1 MAKEK
6 IRGITIELSG
16 DTTKLVNSLRNV
28 EKELKQSQ
36 SALRD
41 IDKLLKLD
49 PKNTELLTQKYDLLQ
64 KSIKDS
70 GTKLQELQKIQDEM
84 ASQGKV
90 GTQEWDAL
98 QREIIDTQQDLKE
111 LEKEYKEFG
120 SVAAQ
125 QIKATGEKMQQLG
138 DKMSSAGKTMTQK
151 VTTPIVAGFGA
162 AIKKTMDFDAEM
174 SKVKAISGATEEEF
188 QALRNKAIEMG
199 DKTKFSA
206 AESAEA
212 LEYMAMAGWK
222 TEDMLSGIEGIMA
235 LAAAGGEELGTTSD
249 IVTDALTAFGMTA
262 ADSGHFADILAAAS
276 SNANTN
282 VSMMGESFKYAAAPA
297 GALGYTAEDV
307 ALALGLMA
315 NSGIKADMAGT
326 NLRNLFTRMAK
337 PTKES
342 AMAME
347 RLGLE
352 LYDDTGKMY
361 SFREIMG
368 QLRGSFS
375 EINMP
380 LEEYNARL
388 DELDAALEDGTI
400 KQSAYDKELEELN
413 LQAFGAEGAEKARA
427 AAMLGGARAMSG
439 LLAIA
444 NATEEDFNKLAD
456 AIDHSSDS
464 MVKTADG
471 SVMTL
476 SQALEEGAEVVQHYN
491 GAADQMSKV
500 MLDNA
505 SGDWTILASQVGT
518 LAIQIGD
525 ILMPAVRDFIQGLQ
539 GIITWLNSLDPET
552 QKTIVNIALLTA
564 AIGPLLLIGGK
575 LISGIGGLLAL
586 APKLVSGFSPV
597 GGIFTKLAGGGSKA
611 ASAVSSLGG
620 AAGAAAGPASSAAAG
635 VGSLAKNALGF
646 VALGAGI
653 LLAAAGLSLLAKS
666 AIELAN
672 AGPAAGAALLAL
684 IGTLALF
691 AAGAAALAA
700 PLTAG
705 AAGLVAFGA
714 AVLGV
719 GTGVFLAC
727 EGLAA
732 LAEVLPLITEYGG
745 DACLIILEL
754 SGAIVA
760 FSGATLTLTAGLLA
774 LTPAILAASA
784 AGAAITVVVVALTV
798 ALAALTLAVGALAAA
813 IALLSLGITALDTAS
828 EKALDHVEDRFE
840 KVFNGIKDFVGGVV
854 DWLKGIFDFKWEL
867 PKIKLPHFF
876 FFFSFSLDPPSMP
889 KLGVEWYRKAM
900 SDGMILTSPT
910 IFGAAGG
917 HLLGGGEAGPEAV
930 VGVDSLRQM
939 VTEAASAAQGQG
951 GDIIIPVY
959 VGTRKLDTLVV
970 TAQQRADHRS
980 GGR

>member
-1 MAKEK
+1 MAKDK
-6 IRGITIELSG
+6 IRGITIELG
-16 DTTKLVNSLRNV
+16 ADTSKLMEAFRNV
-28 EKELKQSQ
+28 DKQLKQSTN
-36 SALRD
+36 SLKD
-41 IDKLLKLD
+41 IDRLLKLD
-49 PKNTELLTQKYDLLQ
+49 PKNTELLTQKYNTLQ
-64 KSIKDS
+64 TAIDQSKQR
-70 GTKLQELQKIQDEM
+70 LQELTRIQDEM
-84 ASQGKV
+84 AAQGKV
-90 GTQEWDAL
+90 GTAEWDAL
-98 QREIIDTQQDLKE
+98 QREIIDTQQDLKS
-111 LEKEYKEFG
+111 LEQEYKEFG

-125 QIKATGEKMQQLG
+125 QVKVAGEKMQQLG
-138 DKMSSAGKTMTQK
+138 DKMASVGKSMTTY
-151 VTTPIVAGFGA
+151 VTTPIVTGFA
-162 AIKKTMDFDAEM
+162 AAVKKTMDFDSEM
-174 SKVKAISGATEEEF
+174 SKVKAISGATEEQF
-188 QALRNKAIEMG
+188 QALRDKAIEMG

-235 LAAAGGEELGTTSD
+235 LAAASGEELGTTSD

-282 VSMMGESFKYAAAPA
+282 VSMLGESFKYAAAPA
-297 GALGYTAEDV
+297 GALGYSAEDV

-326 NLRNLFTRMAK
+326 SLRNLFTRMAK

-342 AMAME
+342 AEAMD

-361 SFREIMG
+361 SLREIME
-368 QLRGSFS
+368 QLRGSFAQ
-375 EINMP
+375 INMP
-380 LEEYNARL
+380 LDEYNARL

-400 KQSAYDKELEELN
+400 KQKEYDKELEELN

-427 AAMLGGARAMSG
+427 AAMLGGSRAMSG

-444 NATEEDFNKLAD
+444 NATEEDFDKLAG
-456 AIDHSSDS
+456 AIDHASDT

-471 SVMTL
+471 SVMTMT
-476 SQALEEGAEVVQHYN
+476 QALEEGAEVVEQYN
-491 GAADQMSKV
+491 GAADQMSQV
-500 MLDNA
+500 MMDNA

-525 ILMPAVRDFIQGLQ
+525 ILMPVVRDFIQGLQ
-539 GIITWLNSLDPET
+539 GLVTWLNSLDEGT
-552 QKTIVNIALLTA
+552 QKTIVTIALVVA

-575 LISGIGGLLAL
+575 LVSGVGTLLTL
-586 APKLVSGFSPV
+586 APKVVGAFTSV
-597 GGIFTKLAGGGSKA
+597 GGIFTKLAGGGTKA
-611 ASAVSSLGG
+611 ATAVSSLGS
-620 AAGAAAGPASSAAAG
+620 AAGSAAAPAANAAG
-635 VGSLAKNALGF
+635 SIGTLAQNAVGF
-646 VALGAGI
+646 IALGAGI
-653 LLAAAGLSLLAKS
+653 LLAATGLALLAQS
-666 AIELAN
+666 AIALAE
-672 AGPAAGAALLAL
+672 AGPTAGVALLAL

-691 AAGAAALAA
+691 AAGAAALAPA
-700 PLTAG
+700 LTAG
-705 AAGLVAFGA
+705 AVGLVAFGA

-719 GTGVFLAC
+719 GAGVFLAC

-732 LAEVLPLITEYGG
+732 LTEQLPTLVEYGG
-745 DACLIILEL
+745 EATLIILGL

-760 FSGATLTLTAGLLA
+760 FSGAALVLTGGLLA

-784 AGAAITVVVVALTV
+784 AGAAITIVVAALTV

-813 IALLSLGITALDTAS
+813 VALLSLGITALDTAS
-828 EKALDHVEDRFE
+828 ERALDHVEDRF
-840 KVFNGIKDFVGGVV
+840 KRVFNGIKDFVGGVV
-854 DWLKGIFDFKWEL
+854 DWLKGIFNFKWEL
-867 PKIKLPHFF
+867 PKLKLPHF
-876 FFFSFSLDPPSMP
+876 SIKGEFSLNPPSVP
-889 KLGVEWYRKAM
+889 TLGIDWYRKAM
-900 SDGMILTSPT
+900 TDGMILTSPT

-930 VGVDSLRQM
+930 VGVDSLKQM
-939 VTEAASAAQGQG
+939 VTEAAAAAGSG

-959 VGTRKLDTLVV
+959 LGTRKIETLMV
-970 TAQQRADHRS
+970 TAQQKADYRS

>member
-1 MAKEK
+1 MAKDK
-6 IRGITIELSG
+6 IRGITIELG
-16 DTTKLVNSLRNV
+16 ADTSKLMEAFRNV
-28 EKELKQSQ
+28 DKQLKQSTN
-36 SALRD
+36 SLKD
-41 IDKLLKLD
+41 IDRLLKLD
-49 PKNTELLTQKYDLLQ
+49 PKNTELLTQKYNTLETAIGQ
-64 KSIKDS
+64 SKQR
-70 GTKLQELQKIQDEM
+70 LQELTRIQDEM
-84 ASQGKV
+84 AAQGKV
-90 GTQEWDAL
+90 GTAEWDAL
-98 QREIIDTQQDLKE
+98 QREIIDTQQDLKS
-111 LEKEYKEFG
+111 LEQEYKEFG

-125 QIKATGEKMQQLG
+125 QVKVAGEKMQQLG
-138 DKMSSAGKTMTQK
+138 DKMASVGKSMTTY
-151 VTTPIVAGFGA
+151 VTTPIVTGFA
-162 AIKKTMDFDAEM
+162 AAVKKTMDFDSEM
-174 SKVKAISGATEEEF
+174 SKVKAISGATEEQF
-188 QALRNKAIEMG
+188 QALRDKAIEMG

-235 LAAAGGEELGTTSD
+235 LAAASGEELGTTSD

-282 VSMMGESFKYAAAPA
+282 VSMLGESFKYAAAPA
-297 GALGYTAEDV
+297 GALGYSAEDV

-326 NLRNLFTRMAK
+326 SLRNLFTRMAK

-342 AMAME
+342 AEAMD

-361 SFREIMG
+361 SLREIME
-368 QLRGSFS
+368 QLRGSFAQ
-375 EINMP
+375 INMP
-380 LEEYNARL
+380 LDEYNARL

-400 KQSAYDKELEELN
+400 KQKEYDKELEELN

-427 AAMLGGARAMSG
+427 AAMLGGSRAMSG

-444 NATEEDFNKLAD
+444 NATEEDFEKLAG
-456 AIDHSSDS
+456 AIDHASDT

-471 SVMTL
+471 SVMTMT
-476 SQALEEGAEVVQHYN
+476 QALEEGAEVVEQYN
-491 GAADQMSKV
+491 GAADQMSQV
-500 MLDNA
+500 MMDNA

-525 ILMPAVRDFIQGLQ
+525 ILMPVVRDLIQGVQ
-539 GIITWLNSLDPET
+539 GLVTWLNSLDEGT
-552 QKTIVNIALLTA
+552 QKTIVTIALVVA

-575 LISGIGGLLAL
+575 LVSGVGTLLTL
-586 APKLVSGFSPV
+586 APKLVSGFSSV
-597 GGIFTKLAGGGSKA
+597 GGIFTKLAGGGTKA
-611 ASAVSSLGG
+611 ATAVSSLGS
-620 AAGAAAGPASSAAAG
+620 AAGSAAAPAANAAG
-635 VGSLAKNALGF
+635 SIGTLAQNAVGF
-646 VALGAGI
+646 IALGAGI
-653 LLAAAGLSLLAKS
+653 LLAATGLALLAQS
-666 AIELAN
+666 AIALAE
-672 AGPAAGAALLAL
+672 AGPTAGVALLAL

-691 AAGAAALAA
+691 AAGAAALAPA
-700 PLTAG
+700 LTAG
-705 AAGLVAFGA
+705 AVGLVAFGA

-719 GTGVFLAC
+719 GAGVFLAC

-732 LAEVLPLITEYGG
+732 LTEQLPTLVEYGG
-745 DACLIILEL
+745 EATLIILGL
-754 SGAIVA
+754 SGAIVT
-760 FSGATLTLTAGLLA
+760 FSGAALVLTGGLLA

-784 AGAAITVVVVALTV
+784 AGAAITIVVAALTV

-813 IALLSLGITALDTAS
+813 VALLALGITALDTAT
-828 EKALDHVEDRFE
+828 EKALDHVEDRF
-840 KVFNGIKDFVGGVV
+840 KRVFTGIKDFVGGVV
-854 DWLKGIFDFKWEL
+854 DWLKGIFNFKWEL
-867 PKIKLPHFF
+867 PKLKLPHF
-876 FFFSFSLDPPSMP
+876 SIKGEFSLNPPSVP
-889 KLGVEWYRKAM
+889 TLGIDWYRKAM
-900 SDGMILTSPT
+900 TDGMILTSPT

-939 VTEAASAAQGQG
+939 VTEAAAAAGSG

-959 VGTRKLDTLVV
+959 LGTRKIETLMV
-970 TAQQRADHRS
+970 TAQQKADFRS

>member
-1 MAKEK
+1 MAKDK
-6 IRGITIELSG
+6 IRGITIELG
-16 DTTKLVNSLRNV
+16 ADTSKLMEAFRNV
-28 EKELKQSQ
+28 DKQLKQSTN
-36 SALRD
+36 SLKD
-41 IDKLLKLD
+41 IDRLLKLD
-49 PKNTELLTQKYDLLQ
+49 PKNTELLTQKYNTLETAIGQ
-64 KSIKDS
+64 SKQR
-70 GTKLQELQKIQDEM
+70 LQELTRIQDEM
-84 ASQGKV
+84 VSQGKV
-90 GTQEWDAL
+90 GTAEWDAL
-98 QREIIDTQQDLKE
+98 QREIINTQQDLKS
-111 LEKEYKEFG
+111 LEQEYKEFG

-125 QIKATGEKMQQLG
+125 QVKVAGEKMQQLG
-138 DKMSSAGKTMTQK
+138 DKMANVGKSMTTY
-151 VTTPIVAGFGA
+151 VTTPIVTGFA
-162 AIKKTMDFDAEM
+162 AAVKKTMDFDSEM

-188 QALRNKAIEMG
+188 QALRDKAIEMG

-235 LAAAGGEELGTTSD
+235 LAAASGEELGTTSD

-282 VSMMGESFKYAAAPA
+282 VSMLGESFKYAAAPA
-297 GALGYTAEDV
+297 GALGYSAEDV

-326 NLRNLFTRMAK
+326 SLRNLFTRMAK

-342 AMAME
+342 AEAMD

-361 SFREIMG
+361 SLREIME
-368 QLRGSFS
+368 QLRGSFA

-400 KQSAYDKELEELN
+400 KQKEYDKELEELN

-444 NATEEDFNKLAD
+444 NATEEDFDKLAG
-456 AIDHSSDS
+456 AIDHASDT
-464 MVKTADG
+464 MAKTADG
-471 SVMTL
+471 SVMTMT
-476 SQALEEGAEVVQHYN
+476 QALEEGAEVVEQYN
-491 GAADQMSKV
+491 GAADQMSQV
-500 MLDNA
+500 MMDNA

-539 GIITWLNSLDPET
+539 GLVTWLNSLDEGT
-552 QKTIVNIALLTA
+552 QKTIVTIALVVA

-575 LISGIGGLLAL
+575 LVSGVGTLLTL
-586 APKLVSGFSPV
+586 APKLVSGFSSV
-597 GGIFTKLAGGGSKA
+597 GGIFTKLAGGGTKA
-611 ASAVSSLGG
+611 ATAVSSLGS
-620 AAGAAAGPASSAAAG
+620 AAGSAAAPAANAAG
-635 VGSLAKNALGF
+635 SIGTLAQNAVGF
-646 VALGAGI
+646 IALGAGI
-653 LLAAAGLSLLAKS
+653 LLAAAGLALLAQS
-666 AIELAN
+666 AIALAE
-672 AGPAAGAALLAL
+672 AGPTAGVALLAL

-691 AAGAAALAA
+691 AAGAAALAPA
-700 PLTAG
+700 LTAG
-705 AAGLVAFGA
+705 AVGLVAFGA

-719 GTGVFLAC
+719 GAGVFLAC

-732 LAEVLPLITEYGG
+732 LTEQLPTLVEYGG
-745 DACLIILEL
+745 EATLIILGL

-760 FSGATLTLTAGLLA
+760 FSGAALVLTGGLLA

-784 AGAAITVVVVALTV
+784 AGAAITIVVAALTV

-813 IALLSLGITALDTAS
+813 VALLALGITALDTAS
-828 EKALDHVEDRFE
+828 EKALDHMEDRF
-840 KVFNGIKDFVGGVV
+840 KRVFNGIKDFVGGVV
-854 DWLKGIFDFKWEL
+854 DWLKGIFNFKWEL
-867 PKIKLPHFF
+867 PKLKLPHF
-876 FFFSFSLDPPSMP
+876 SIKGEFSLNPPSVP
-889 KLGVEWYRKAM
+889 TLGIDWYRKAM
-900 SDGMILTSPT
+900 TDGMILTSPT

-930 VGVDSLRQM
+930 VGVDSLKQM
-939 VTEAASAAQGQG
+939 VTEAAAAAGSG

-959 VGTRKLDTLVV
+959 LGTRKIETLMV
-970 TAQQRADHRS
+970 TAQQKADYRS

>member
-1 MAKEK
+1 MAKDK
-6 IRGITIELSG
+6 IRGITIELG
-16 DTTKLVNSLRNV
+16 ADTSKLMEAFRNV
-28 EKELKQSQ
+28 DKQLKQSTN
-36 SALRD
+36 SLKD
-41 IDKLLKLD
+41 IDRLLKLD
-49 PKNTELLTQKYDLLQ
+49 PKNTELLTQKYNTLQ
-64 KSIKDS
+64 TAIDQSKQR
-70 GTKLQELQKIQDEM
+70 LQELTRIQDEM

-90 GTQEWDAL
+90 GTAEWDAL
-98 QREIIDTQQDLKE
+98 QREIIDTQQDLKS
-111 LEKEYKEFG
+111 LEQEYKEFG

-125 QIKATGEKMQQLG
+125 QVKVAGEKMQQLG
-138 DKMSSAGKTMTQK
+138 DKMASVGKSMTTY
-151 VTTPIVAGFGA
+151 VTTPIVTGFA
-162 AIKKTMDFDAEM
+162 AAVKKTMDFDSEM
-174 SKVKAISGATEEEF
+174 SKVKAISGATEEDF
-188 QALRNKAIEMG
+188 QRLRDTAIEMG

-222 TEDMLSGIEGIMA
+222 TEQMLKGIDGIMA
-235 LAAAGGEELGTTSD
+235 LAAASGEDLGTTSD
-249 IVTDALTAFGMTA
+249 IVTDALTAFGLEA
-262 ADSGHFADILAAAS
+262 EDAKHFADILAAAS

-282 VSMMGESFKYAAAPA
+282 VSMLGESFKYAAAPA
-297 GALGYTAEDV
+297 AALEYTAEDV

-326 NLRNLFTRMAK
+326 SLRNLFTRMAK

-342 AMAME
+342 AEAMD

-361 SFREIMG
+361 SLREIME
-368 QLRGSFS
+368 QLRGSFA

-400 KQSAYDKELEELN
+400 KQKEYDKELEELN

-444 NATEEDFNKLAD
+444 NATEEDFDKLAG
-456 AIDHSSDS
+456 AIDHASDT

-471 SVMTL
+471 SVMTMT
-476 SQALEEGAEVVQHYN
+476 QALEEGAEVVEQYN
-491 GAADQMSKV
+491 GAADQMSQV
-500 MLDNA
+500 MMDNA

-525 ILMPAVRDFIQGLQ
+525 ILMPVVRDFIQGLQ
-539 GIITWLNSLDPET
+539 GLVTWLNSLDEGT
-552 QKTIVNIALLTA
+552 QKTIVTIALVVA

-575 LISGIGGLLAL
+575 LVSGVGTLLTL
-586 APKLVSGFSPV
+586 APKLVSGFSSV
-597 GGIFTKLAGGGSKA
+597 GGIFTKLAGGGTKA
-611 ASAVSSLGG
+611 ATAVSSLGS
-620 AAGAAAGPASSAAAG
+620 AAGSAAAPAANAAG
-635 VGSLAKNALGF
+635 SIGTLAQNAVGF
-646 VALGAGI
+646 IALGAGI
-653 LLAAAGLSLLAKS
+653 LLAAAGLALLAQS
-666 AIELAN
+666 AIALAE
-672 AGPAAGAALLAL
+672 AGPTAGVALLAL

-691 AAGAAALAA
+691 AAGAAALAPA
-700 PLTAG
+700 LTAG

-719 GTGVFLAC
+719 GAGVFLAC

-732 LAEVLPLITEYGG
+732 LTEQLPTLVEYGG
-745 DACLIILEL
+745 EATLIILGL

-760 FSGATLTLTAGLLA
+760 FSGAALVLTGGLLA

-784 AGAAITVVVVALTV
+784 AGAAITIVAAALTV

-813 IALLSLGITALDTAS
+813 VALLSLGITALDTAS
-828 EKALDHVEDRFE
+828 EKALDHVEDRF
-840 KVFNGIKDFVGGVV
+840 KRVFNGIKDFVGGVV
-854 DWLKGIFDFKWEL
+854 DWLKGIFNFKWEL
-867 PKIKLPHFF
+867 PKLKLPHF
-876 FFFSFSLDPPSMP
+876 SIKGEFSLNPPSVP
-889 KLGVEWYRKAM
+889 TLGIDWYRKAM
-900 SDGMILTSPT
+900 TDGMILTSPT

-930 VGVDSLRQM
+930 VGVDSLKQM
-939 VTEAASAAQGQG
+939 VTEAAAAAGSG

-959 VGTRKLDTLVV
+959 LGTRKIETLMV
-970 TAQQRADHRS
+970 TAQQKADYRS

>member
-1 MAKEK
+1 MAKDK
-6 IRGITIELSG
+6 IRGITIELG
-16 DTTKLVNSLRNV
+16 ADTSKLMEAFRNV
-28 EKELKQSQ
+28 DKQLKQSTN
-36 SALRD
+36 SLKD
-41 IDKLLKLD
+41 IDRLLKLD
-49 PKNTELLTQKYDLLQ
+49 PKNTELLTQKYNTLETAIGQ
-64 KSIKDS
+64 SKQR
-70 GTKLQELQKIQDEM
+70 LQELTRIQDEM
-84 ASQGKV
+84 VSQGKV
-90 GTQEWDAL
+90 GTAEWDAL
-98 QREIIDTQQDLKE
+98 QREIINTQQDLKS
-111 LEKEYKEFG
+111 LEQEYKEFG

-125 QIKATGEKMQQLG
+125 QVKVAGEKMQQLG
-138 DKMSSAGKTMTQK
+138 DKMANVGKSMTTY
-151 VTTPIVAGFGA
+151 VTTPIVTGFA
-162 AIKKTMDFDAEM
+162 AAVKKTMDFDSEM

-188 QALRNKAIEMG
+188 QALRDKAIEMG

-235 LAAAGGEELGTTSD
+235 LAAASGEELGTTSD

-282 VSMMGESFKYAAAPA
+282 VSMLGESFKYAAAPA
-297 GALGYTAEDV
+297 GALGYSAEDV

-326 NLRNLFTRMAK
+326 SLRNLFTRMAK

-342 AMAME
+342 AEAMD

-361 SFREIMG
+361 SLREIME
-368 QLRGSFS
+368 QLRGSFA

-400 KQSAYDKELEELN
+400 KQKEYDKELEELN

-444 NATEEDFNKLAD
+444 NATEEDFDKLAG
-456 AIDHSSDS
+456 AIDHASDT
-464 MVKTADG
+464 MAKTADG
-471 SVMTL
+471 SVMTMT
-476 SQALEEGAEVVQHYN
+476 QALEEGAEVVEQYN
-491 GAADQMSKV
+491 GAADQMSQV
-500 MLDNA
+500 MMDNA

-539 GIITWLNSLDPET
+539 GLVTWLNSLDEGT
-552 QKTIVNIALLTA
+552 QKTIVTIALVVA

-575 LISGIGGLLAL
+575 LVSGVGTLLTL
-586 APKLVSGFSPV
+586 APKLVSGFSSV
-597 GGIFTKLAGGGSKA
+597 GGIFTKLAGGGTKA
-611 ASAVSSLGG
+611 ATAVSSLGS
-620 AAGAAAGPASSAAAG
+620 AAGSAAAPAANTAG
-635 VGSLAKNALGF
+635 SIGTLAQNAVGF
-646 VALGAGI
+646 IALGAGI
-653 LLAAAGLSLLAKS
+653 LLAAAGLALLAQS
-666 AIELAN
+666 AIALAE
-672 AGPAAGAALLAL
+672 AGPTAGVALLAL

-691 AAGAAALAA
+691 AAGAAALAPA
-700 PLTAG
+700 LTAG
-705 AAGLVAFGA
+705 AVGLVAFGA

-719 GTGVFLAC
+719 GAGVFLAC

-732 LAEVLPLITEYGG
+732 LTEQLPTLVEYGG
-745 DACLIILEL
+745 EATLIILGL

-760 FSGATLTLTAGLLA
+760 FSGAALVLTGGLLA

-784 AGAAITVVVVALTV
+784 AGAAITIVVAALTV

-813 IALLSLGITALDTAS
+813 VALLALGITALDTAS
-828 EKALDHVEDRFE
+828 EKALDHMEDRF
-840 KVFNGIKDFVGGVV
+840 KRVFNGIKDFVGGVV
-854 DWLKGIFDFKWEL
+854 DWLKGIFNFKWEL
-867 PKIKLPHFF
+867 PKLKLPHF
-876 FFFSFSLDPPSMP
+876 SIKGEFSLNPPSVP
-889 KLGVEWYRKAM
+889 TLGIDWYRKAM
-900 SDGMILTSPT
+900 TDGMILTSPT

-930 VGVDSLRQM
+930 VGVDSLKQM
-939 VTEAASAAQGQG
+939 VTEAAAAAGSG

-959 VGTRKLDTLVV
+959 LGTRKIETLMV
-970 TAQQRADHRS
+970 TAQQKADYRS

>member
-1 MAKEK
+1 MADRIK
-6 IRGITIELSG
+6 GITIEIGG
-16 DTTKLVNSLRNV
+16 DTTKLSKALGNVN
-28 EKELKQSQ
+28 KELKENKN
-36 SALRD
+36 ALKD
-41 IDKLLKLD
+41 IDQLLKLD
-49 PKNTELLTQKYDLLQ
+49 PRNTELLTQKQKLLSE
-64 KSIKDS
+64 SIGSAKD
-70 GTKLQELQKIQDEM
+70 KLQQLKDAQNQL

-90 GTQEWDAL
+90 GTQEWDNL
-98 QREIIDTQQDLKE
+98 QREIIATEQELKN

-125 QIKATGEKMQQLG
+125 QVAATGRKMQELG
-138 DKMSSAGKTMTQK
+138 DKMSSVGKSMTTK
-151 VTTPIVAGFGA
+151 VTAPIVAGFTA
-162 AIKKTMDFDAEM
+162 AVKTTMDFDAEM

-188 QALRNKAIEMG
+188 QKLRDKAIQMG

-206 AESAEA
+206 SESAEA

-222 TEDMLSGIEGIMA
+222 TEDMLNGIEGIMA
-235 LAAAGGEELGTTSD
+235 LAAASGEELGTTSD
-249 IVTDALTAFGMTA
+249 IVTDALTAFGMKA
-262 ADSGHFADILAAAS
+262 GDAGHFADILAAAS

-282 VSMMGESFKYAAAPA
+282 VSMLGESFKYAAAPA

-326 NLRNLFTRMAK
+326 SLRNLFTRMAK

-342 AMAME
+342 AEAMD

-361 SFREIMG
+361 SLREIME
-368 QLRGSFS
+368 QLRGSFA

-380 LEEYNARL
+380 LDEYNARL

-400 KQSAYDKELEELN
+400 KQKAYDKELEELN

-427 AAMLGGARAMSG
+427 AAMLGGSRAMSG

-444 NATEEDFNKLAD
+444 NATEEDFDKLAD
-456 AIDHSSDS
+456 AIDHASDT

-476 SQALEEGAEVVQHYN
+476 SQALEEGADVVEEYN

-525 ILMPAVRDFIQGLQ
+525 ILMPVVREFVQWLQ
-539 GIITWLNSLDPET
+539 GIVTWLNSLDAET
-552 QKTIVNIALLTA
+552 QKTIVTIALVVA

-575 LISGIGGLLAL
+575 LVSGVGTLLTL
-586 APKLVSGFSPV
+586 APKLVSGFSSV
-597 GGIFTKLAGGGSKA
+597 GGLFTKIAGGGAKA
-611 ASAVSSLGG
+611 ASSVSELGSA
-620 AAGAAAGPASSAAAG
+620 AAGAAAPAANAAG
-635 VGSLAKNALGF
+635 SIGTLAQNAVGF
-646 VALGAGI
+646 IALGAGI
-653 LLAAAGLSLLAKS
+653 LLAAAGIALLAQS
-666 AIELAN
+666 AIALAD

-691 AAGAAALAA
+691 AAGAAALAPA
-700 PLTAG
+700 LTAG
-705 AAGLVAFGA
+705 AVGLVAFGA

-719 GTGVFLAC
+719 GAGVFLTS

-732 LAEVLPLITEYGG
+732 LAAQLPTIIEYGG
-745 DACLIILEL
+745 EATLIILGL

-760 FSGATLTLTAGLLA
+760 FSGATLVLTGGLLA

-784 AGAAITVVVVALTV
+784 AGAAITVVAAALTL
-798 ALAALTLAVGALAAA
+798 ALAALTLAVAALAAA
-813 IALLSLGITALDTAS
+813 VALLALGITALDTAT
-828 EKALDHVEDRFE
+828 EKALDHVEDRF
-840 KVFNGIKDFVGGVV
+840 KRVFNGIKDFVGGVV
-854 DWLKGIFDFKWEL
+854 DWLKGIFNFKWEL
-867 PKIKLPHFF
+867 PKVKLPHFSITG
-876 FFFSFSLDPPSMP
+876 SFSLDPPSVP
-889 KLGVEWYRKAM
+889 KLGIEWYRKAM
-900 SDGMILTSPT
+900 NDGMILNSPT

-917 HLLGGGEAGPEAV
+917 RFLAGGEAGPEAV
-930 VGVDSLRQM
+930 VGVESLRQM
-939 VTEAASAAQGQG
+939 IAEAVAGASGGG
-951 GDIIIPVY
+951 GDIVIPVY
-959 VGTRKLDTLVV
+959 VGGRRLETVV
-970 TAQQRADHRS
+970 VDAASRTNYRS

>member
-1 MAKEK
+1 MADRIK
-6 IRGITIELSG
+6 GITIEIGG
-16 DTTKLVNSLRNV
+16 DTTKLSKALGNVN
-28 EKELKQSQ
+28 KELKENKN
-36 SALRD
+36 ALKD
-41 IDKLLKLD
+41 IDQLLKLD
-49 PKNTELLTQKYDLLQ
+49 PRNTELLTQKQKLLGE
-64 KSIKDS
+64 SIGSAKD
-70 GTKLQELQKIQDEM
+70 KLQQLKDAQDQL

-90 GTQEWDAL
+90 GTQEWDNL
-98 QREIIDTQQDLKE
+98 QREIIATEQELKN

-125 QIKATGEKMQQLG
+125 QIAATGRKMQELG
-138 DKMSSAGKTMTQK
+138 DKMSSVGKSMTTK
-151 VTTPIVAGFGA
+151 VTAPIVAGFTA
-162 AIKKTMDFDAEM
+162 AVKTTMDFDAEM

-188 QALRNKAIEMG
+188 QKLRDKAIQMG

-222 TEDMLSGIEGIMA
+222 TEDMLNGIEGIMA
-235 LAAAGGEELGTTSD
+235 LAAASGEELGTTSD
-249 IVTDALTAFGMTA
+249 IVTDALTAFGMKA
-262 ADSGHFADILAAAS
+262 GDAGHFADILAAAS

-282 VSMMGESFKYAAAPA
+282 VSMLGESFKYAAAPA

-326 NLRNLFTRMAK
+326 SLRNLFTRMAK

-342 AMAME
+342 AEAMD
-347 RLGLE
+347 RLGLK

-361 SFREIMG
+361 SLREIME
-368 QLRGSFS
+368 QLRGSFA

-380 LEEYNARL
+380 LDEYNARL

-444 NATEEDFNKLAD
+444 NATEEDFDKLAG
-456 AIDHSSDS
+456 AIDHASDT

-471 SVMTL
+471 SVVTL
-476 SQALEEGAEVVQHYN
+476 SQALEEGAEVVEEYN

-505 SGDWTILASQVGT
+505 SGDWTVLASQVGT

-525 ILMPAVRDFIQGLQ
+525 ILMPVVRDFVQWLQ
-539 GIITWLNSLDPET
+539 GIVTWLNSLDAET
-552 QKTIVNIALLTA
+552 QKTIVTIALVVA

-575 LISGIGGLLAL
+575 LVSGVGTLLTL
-586 APKLVSGFSPV
+586 APKLVSGFSSV
-597 GGIFTKLAGGGSKA
+597 GGLFTKIAGGGTKA
-611 ASAVSSLGG
+611 ASSVSSLGSA
-620 AAGAAAGPASSAAAG
+620 AAGAAGPASKAAG
-635 VGSLAKNALGF
+635 SIGTLAQNAVGF
-646 VALGAGI
+646 IALGAGI
-653 LLAAAGLSLLAKS
+653 LLAAAGLALLAQS
-666 AIELAN
+666 AIALAN
-672 AGPAAGAALLAL
+672 AGPTAGAALLAL

-691 AAGAAALAA
+691 AAGAAALAPA
-700 PLTAG
+700 LTAG

-719 GTGVFLAC
+719 GAGVFLAS

-732 LAEVLPLITEYGG
+732 LAEQLPIITEYGG
-745 DACLIILEL
+745 EATLIILGL

-760 FSGATLTLTAGLLA
+760 FSGATLVLTGGLLA

-784 AGAAITVVVVALTV
+784 AGAAITVVAAALTLG
-798 ALAALTLAVGALAAA
+798 LAALTLATGSLAAA
-813 IALLSLGITALDTAS
+813 VALLALGITALDTAT
-828 EKALDHVEDRFE
+828 EKTLDHVEDRF
-840 KVFNGIKDFVGGVV
+840 KRVFNGIKDFVGGVV
-854 DWLKGIFDFKWEL
+854 DWLKGIFNFKWEL
-867 PKIKLPHFF
+867 PKVKLPHF
-876 FFFSFSLDPPSMP
+876 SIKGEFSLNPPSVP
-889 KLGVEWYRKAM
+889 TLGIDWYRKAM
-900 SDGMILTSPT
+900 NDGMILTSPT

-917 HLLGGGEAGPEAV
+917 RFLGGGEAGPEAV

-939 VTEAASAAQGQG
+939 VAEAAAGASGGG
-951 GDIIIPVY
+951 GDIVIPITI
-959 VGTRKLDTLVV
+959 GGRRLETIVV
-970 TAQQRADHRS
+970 DANQVANYRS

>member
-1 MAKEK
+1 MADRIK
-6 IRGITIELSG
+6 GITIEIGG
-16 DTTKLVNSLRNV
+16 DTTKLSKALGNVN
-28 EKELKQSQ
+28 KELKENKN
-36 SALRD
+36 ALKD
-41 IDKLLKLD
+41 IDQLLKLD
-49 PKNTELLTQKYDLLQ
+49 PKNTELLTQKQKLLGE
-64 KSIKDS
+64 SIGSSKD
-70 GTKLQELQKIQDEM
+70 KLQQLRDAQDQF

-90 GTQEWDAL
+90 GTQEWDTI
-98 QREIIDTQQDLKE
+98 QREIIATEQELKN

-120 SVAAQ
+120 SVAVQ
-125 QIKATGEKMQQLG
+125 QVAATGRKTQELG
-138 DKMSSAGKTMTQK
+138 DKMSSAGSTMTK
-151 VTTPIVAGFGA
+151 TVTAPIVAGFTA
-162 AIKKTMDFDAEM
+162 SVKKTMDFDAEM
-174 SKVKAISGATEEEF
+174 SKVKAISGATEEDF
-188 QALRNKAIEMG
+188 QRLRDKAIEMG

-222 TEDMLSGIEGIMA
+222 TEEMLNGVEGIMS
-235 LAAAGGEELGTTSD
+235 LAAASGEELGTTSD
-249 IVTDALTAFGMTA
+249 IVTDALTAFGLKASDA
-262 ADSGHFADILAAAS
+262 AHFADILAAAS
-276 SNANTN
+276 SNSNTN
-282 VSMMGESFKYAAAPA
+282 VSMLGESFKYAAAPA

-326 NLRNLFTRMAK
+326 SLRNLFIRMAK
-337 PTKES
+337 PTEES

-361 SFREIMG
+361 SFREIME

-476 SQALEEGAEVVQHYN
+476 SQALEEGAEVVEQYN

-518 LAIQIGD
+518 LAIKIGD
-525 ILMPAVRDFIQGLQ
+525 ILMPVVRDFIQGLQ
-539 GIITWLNSLDPET
+539 GIVTWLNSLDADT
-552 QKTIVNIALLTA
+552 QKTIVTIALVVA

-575 LISGIGGLLAL
+575 LVSGVGTLLTL
-586 APKLVSGFSPV
+586 APKVVGAFTSV
-597 GGIFTKLAGGGSKA
+597 GGIFTKLASGGTKA
-611 ASAVSSLGG
+611 ASSVSSLGSA
-620 AAGAAAGPASSAAAG
+620 AAGAAGPASKAAG
-635 VGSLAKNALGF
+635 SIGTLAQNAVGF
-646 VALGAGI
+646 IALGAGI
-653 LLAAAGLSLLAKS
+653 LLATAGLALLAQS
-666 AIELAN
+666 AIALAD
-672 AGPAAGAALLAL
+672 AGPTAGAALLAL

-691 AAGAAALAA
+691 AAGAAALAPA
-700 PLTAG
+700 LTAG

-719 GTGVFLAC
+719 GAGVFLAS

-732 LAEVLPLITEYGG
+732 LAEQLPIITEYGG
-745 DACLIILEL
+745 EATLIILGL

-760 FSGATLTLTAGLLA
+760 FSGATLTLTGGLLA

-784 AGAAITVVVVALTV
+784 AGAAITVVAAALTLG
-798 ALAALTLAVGALAAA
+798 LAALTLATVSLAAA
-813 IALLSLGITALDTAS
+813 VALLALGITALDTAT
-828 EKALDHVEDRFE
+828 EKALDHVEDRFTR
-840 KVFNGIKDFVGGVV
+840 VFTGVKDFVGGVV
-854 DWLKGIFDFKWEL
+854 DWLKGIFNFKWEL
-867 PKIKLPHFF
+867 PKLKLPHFSITG
-876 FFFSFSLDPPSMP
+876 SFSLDPPSVP
-889 KLGVEWYRKAM
+889 KLGIDWYRKAM
-900 SDGMILTSPT
+900 NDGMILNSPT

-917 HLLGGGEAGPEAV
+917 RLLAGGEAGPEAV

-939 VTEAASAAQGQG
+939 VAEAVAAASGGG
-951 GDIIIPVY
+951 GDIVIPVY
-959 VGTRKLDTLVV
+959 VGGRRLDTVV
-970 TAQQRADHRS
+970 VDAASRTNFRS

>member
-16 DTTKLVNSLRNV
+16 DTTKLVSSLRNV

-36 SALRD
+36 SALKD

-326 NLRNLFTRMAK
+326 SLRNLFTRMAK
-337 PTKES
+337 PTEES

-368 QLRGSFS
+368 QLRRSFS

-444 NATEEDFNKLAD
+444 NATEEDFNKLAG
-456 AIDHSSDS
+456 AIDHASDT

-471 SVMTL
+471 SVMTMT
-476 SQALEEGAEVVQHYN
+476 QALEEGAEVVEQYN

-575 LISGIGGLLAL
+575 LISGIGGLLTL

-672 AGPAAGAALLAL
+672 AGPTAGAALLAL

-828 EKALDHVEDRFE
+828 EKALDHMEDRFK

-854 DWLKGIFDFKWEL
+854 DWLKGIFNFKWEL
-867 PKIKLPHFF
+867 PKIKLPHFSITG
-876 FFFSFSLDPPSMP
+876 SFSLDPPSMP

-930 VGVDSLRQM
+930 VGVDSLKQM

>member
-1 MAKEK
+1 MADRIK
-6 IRGITIELSG
+6 GITIEIGG
-16 DTTKLVNSLRNV
+16 DTTKLSKALGNVN
-28 EKELKQSQ
+28 KELKENKN
-36 SALRD
+36 ALKD
-41 IDKLLKLD
+41 IDQLLKLD
-49 PKNTELLTQKYDLLQ
+49 PKNTELLTQKQKLLGE
-64 KSIKDS
+64 SIGSSKD
-70 GTKLQELQKIQDEM
+70 KLQQLRDAQDQL

-90 GTQEWDAL
+90 GTQEWDNL
-98 QREIIDTQQDLKE
+98 QREIIATEQELKN

-125 QIKATGEKMQQLG
+125 QVAATGRKMQELG
-138 DKMSSAGKTMTQK
+138 DKMSSAGKSMTTK
-151 VTTPIVAGFGA
+151 VTAPIVAGFTA
-162 AIKKTMDFDAEM
+162 AVKTTMDFDAEM

-188 QALRNKAIEMG
+188 QKLRDKAIQMG

-222 TEDMLSGIEGIMA
+222 TEDMLNGIEGIMA
-235 LAAAGGEELGTTSD
+235 LAAASGEELGTTSD
-249 IVTDALTAFGMTA
+249 IVTDALTAFGMKA
-262 ADSGHFADILAAAS
+262 GDAGHFADILAAAS

-282 VSMMGESFKYAAAPA
+282 VSMLGESFKYAAAPA

-326 NLRNLFTRMAK
+326 SLRNLFTRMAK
-337 PTKES
+337 PTEES
-342 AMAME
+342 ANAME
-347 RLGLE
+347 RLGLK
-352 LYDDTGKMY
+352 LYDDEGKMY
-361 SFREIMG
+361 SLREVME
-368 QLRGSFS
+368 QLRGSFA

-380 LEEYNARL
+380 IEEYNARL

-400 KQSAYDKELEELN
+400 KQSVYDKELEELN

-444 NATEEDFNKLAD
+444 NATEEDFDKLAG
-456 AIDHSSDS
+456 AIDHASDT

-476 SQALEEGAEVVQHYN
+476 SRALEEGAEVVEEYN

-525 ILMPAVRDFIQGLQ
+525 ILMPVVRDFIQGLQ
-539 GIITWLNSLDPET
+539 GIVTWLNSLDADT
-552 QKTIVNIALLTA
+552 QKTIVTIALVVA

-575 LISGIGGLLAL
+575 LVSGVGTLLTL
-586 APKLVSGFSPV
+586 APKLVSGFSSV
-597 GGIFTKLAGGGSKA
+597 GGLFTKIAGGGAKA
-611 ASAVSSLGG
+611 ASSVSSLGSA
-620 AAGAAAGPASSAAAG
+620 AAGAAGPASKAAG
-635 VGSLAKNALGF
+635 SIGTLAQNAVGF
-646 VALGAGI
+646 IALGAGI
-653 LLAAAGLSLLAKS
+653 LLAAAGLALLAQS
-666 AIELAN
+666 AIALAD
-672 AGPAAGAALLAL
+672 AGPTAGAALLAL

-691 AAGAAALAA
+691 AAGAAALAPA
-700 PLTAG
+700 LTAG

-719 GTGVFLAC
+719 GAGVFLAS

-732 LAEVLPLITEYGG
+732 LAEQLPIITEYGG
-745 DACLIILEL
+745 EATLIILGL

-760 FSGATLTLTAGLLA
+760 FSGATLTLTGGLLA

-784 AGAAITVVVVALTV
+784 AGAAITVVAAALTL
-798 ALAALTLAVGALAAA
+798 ALAALTLATGSLAAA
-813 IALLSLGITALDTAS
+813 VALLALGITALDTVT
-828 EKALDHVEDRFE
+828 EKALDHVEDRFTR
-840 KVFNGIKDFVGGVV
+840 VFTGIKDFVGGVV
-854 DWLKGIFDFKWEL
+854 DWLKGIFNFKWEL
-867 PKIKLPHFF
+867 PKLKLPHFSITG
-876 FFFSFSLDPPSMP
+876 SFSLDPPSVP
-889 KLGVEWYRKAM
+889 KLGIDWYRKAM
-900 SDGMILTSPT
+900 SDGMILNSPT

-917 HLLGGGEAGPEAV
+917 RLLAGGEAGPEAV

-939 VTEAASAAQGQG
+939 VAEAVVAASGGG
-951 GDIIIPVY
+951 GDIVIPVY
-959 VGTRKLDTLVV
+959 VGGRRLETVV
-970 TAQQRADHRS
+970 VDAASRTNFRS

>member
-1 MAKEK
+1 MASEK
-6 IRGITIELSG
+6 IRGITIELG
-16 DTTKLVNSLRNV
+16 ADTSKLTSALRNV
-28 EKELKQSQ
+28 NKELKQNQ
-36 SALRD
+36 NALKD

-49 PKNTELLTQKYDLLQ
+49 PKNTELLTQKYNLLQ
-64 KSIKDS
+64 DSIEKS
-70 GTKLQELQKIQDEM
+70 GTKLQDLQRIQDEM

-98 QREIIDTQQDLKE
+98 QREIADTQQDLKE

-125 QIKATGEKMQQLG
+125 QIKATGEKMQELG
-138 DKMSSAGKTMTQK
+138 NKMSSVGSSMTRK
-151 VTTPIVAGFGA
+151 VTAPIVAGFTA
-162 AIKKTMDFDAEM
+162 AVKKTMDFDSEM
-174 SKVKAISGATEEEF
+174 SKVQAISGATSEEF
-188 QALRNKAIEMG
+188 QVLRDKAIEMG

-235 LAAAGGEELGTTSD
+235 LAAASGEELGTTSD
-249 IVTDALTAFGMTA
+249 IVTDALTAFGMSA
-262 ADSGHFADILAAAS
+262 KDSGHFADILAAAS

-326 NLRNLFTRMAK
+326 SLRNLFTRMAK

-342 AMAME
+342 AEAMD
-347 RLGLE
+347 RLGLA
-352 LYDDTGKMY
+352 LYDDQGKMY
-361 SFREIMG
+361 SFRDIME
-368 QLRGSFS
+368 QLRGSFK

-380 LEEYNARL
+380 LEEYDRRIE
-388 DELDAALEDGTI
+388 ELDAALEEGTI
-400 KQSAYDKELEELN
+400 KQKEYDKELEELN

-427 AAMLGGARAMSG
+427 AAMLGGSRAMSG
-439 LLAIA
+439 MLAIA

-456 AIDHSSDS
+456 AIDHASDT

-471 SVMTL
+471 SVMTMT
-476 SQALEEGAEVVQHYN
+476 QALEEGAEVVEEYN

-525 ILMPAVRDFIQGLQ
+525 ILMPTVRDLIGGLQ
-539 GIITWLNSLDPET
+539 NIVSWLNSLDPET
-552 QKTIVNIALLTA
+552 QKTIVTIGLVVA

-575 LISGIGGLLAL
+575 LITGIGSLLTL
-586 APKLVSGFSPV
+586 APKLVSGFSSV
-597 GGIFTKLAGGGSKA
+597 GGIFSKLAGGGSKA

-653 LLAAAGLSLLAKS
+653 LLAATGLALLAQS
-666 AIELAN
+666 AIALAE
-672 AGPAAGAALLAL
+672 AGPTAGAALLAL

-719 GTGVFLAC
+719 GAGVFLAC

-784 AGAAITVVVVALTV
+784 AGAAITIVVAALTV

-813 IALLSLGITALDTAS
+813 VALLALGITALDTAT

-840 KVFNGIKDFVGGVV
+840 RTFKGIKDFVSGVV
-854 DWLKGIFDFKWEL
+854 DWLKGIFNFNWEL
-867 PKIKLPHFF
+867 PKIKLPHFSITG
-876 FFFSFSLDPPSMP
+876 SFSLDPPSIP

-900 SDGMILTSPT
+900 NDGMILTSPT
-910 IFGAAGG
+910 IFGASGG
-917 HLLGGGEAGPEAV
+917 HLLGGGDAGPEAV

-939 VTEAASAAQGQG
+939 VTEAAGAAAGAG

-959 VGTRKLDTLVV
+959 LGSRRLDTIIV
-970 TAQQRADHRS
+970 TAQQRADYRS